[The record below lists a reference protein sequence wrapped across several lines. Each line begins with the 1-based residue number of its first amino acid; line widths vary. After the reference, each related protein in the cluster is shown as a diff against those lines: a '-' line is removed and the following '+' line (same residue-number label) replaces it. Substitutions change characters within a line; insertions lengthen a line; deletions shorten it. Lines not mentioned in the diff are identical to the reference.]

1 MTQEIIESQELSNT
15 QDRETMTD
23 SIITAEKSVRVK
35 LKVNVHHRR
44 KYVETR
50 GQKQCL
56 YLSNEYLYNI
66 LFHFTLQ
73 D

>member
-1 MTQEIIESQELSNT
+1 
-15 QDRETMTD
+15 MTD

-50 GQKQCL
+50 GQKQNN
-56 YLSNEYLYNI
+56 LSATEIGHLASCGYHGTNVKRNRGKGPSA
-66 LFHFTLQ
+66 
-73 D
+73 